1 MNVADSEYVRILIP
15 EDQQQ
20 LAAEPIL
27 PSHVMSLHALRAQPI
42 QEQCK
47 LLLKDGNRI
56 VLYSLPF
63 TFYINFLFVLQQR
76 LFSSNSW

>member
-1 MNVADSEYVRILIP
+1 MEDTGQAMNITDAEYVRILIP

-47 LLLKDGNRI
+47 LLLKDGK
-56 VLYSLPF
+56 
-63 TFYINFLFVLQQR
+63 
-76 LFSSNSW
+76 